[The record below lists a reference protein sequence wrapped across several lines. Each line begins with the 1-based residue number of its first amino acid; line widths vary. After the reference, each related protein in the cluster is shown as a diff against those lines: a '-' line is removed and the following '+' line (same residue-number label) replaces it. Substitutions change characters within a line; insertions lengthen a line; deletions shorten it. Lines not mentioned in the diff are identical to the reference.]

1 MNSSPRRERVGPVIL
16 RLSTSVRMACS
27 EELLVGGTSG
37 SASKVHSAGS
47 SLSSLA
53 QVLAVRVHWC
63 LRAALQQQAFEA
75 AAQRIELSG
84 AAVLHAPA
92 EEQISGAEQAAAELP
107 GQVRTLTDPGQ
118 VVQHV

>member
-1 MNSSPRRERVGPVIL
+1 
-16 RLSTSVRMACS
+16 
-27 EELLVGGTSG
+27 
-37 SASKVHSAGS
+37 
-47 SLSSLA
+47 LA

-84 AAVLHAPA
+84 AAVLHEPA
-92 EEQISGAEQAAAELP
+92 EEQISGAEQAAADLP

-118 VVQHV
+118 VAQHQ